1 MYVVSWLGINI
12 HNISLCTKFI
22 NIASKFCY
30 CSNKN
35 NKAKPQTQGEKNQN
49 SRKKP
54 KTQGKNSS
62 SRSMDPRPSSKLMLK
77 KCLPYSVLVCPEV
90 PKARHE
96 R

>member
-35 NKAKPQTQGEKNQN
+35 NKAKPQTQGTKSKLKKKPSKLKEKTQN
-49 SRKKP
+49 SRKK
-54 KTQGKNSS
+54 
-62 SRSMDPRPSSKLMLK
+62 LK
-77 KCLPYSVLVCPEV
+77 FSAFSESCNVKKMAKKSL
-90 PKARHE
+90 A
-96 R
+96 